1 MADGDS
7 LHLRLADDQV
17 MSWLFRGLG
26 TAPVALALVD
36 STGVL
41 VGVNEALGRLIGMPA
56 ERVLS
61 DTPVNVREILRRSR
75 PDALRELERAYAGES
90 LDLPE
95 FFLQIQA
102 SVTGKAT
109 SDRLSQGFWVWARAW
124 PLRDDEGAV
133 RYVAILMD
141 DVTERRELEAL
152 LVQAQKMEAISTMAG
167 GLAHDVN
174 NILSGVV
181 GYASLLASRLAR
193 GSTDHEAAMTIL
205 DSADRAANLA
215 NQLMTIARRSAP
227 QRAVIDLGDALSRT
241 TALLAR
247 TLGSDHPLRLDL
259 APELADVEGDRPMLE
274 QVLTNLCLNARD
286 SMPEGGPV
294 SIRARNRRFAAGE
307 RRPLANMPVGEY
319 VQLDVID
326 EGVGMTPEVA
336 ARIFEPFFT
345 TKPMGPGTG
354 LGLAVV
360 HGIVKAHR
368 GFITAVSAPG
378 EGSVFSVFLPRARM
392 VPTSQVVPVPA
403 PTVQAEPIG
412 PLSVLVIDDEAIVRR
427 VLSEM
432 LARLGHQAVAVDG
445 MEPAMDLLM
454 RDRSRFDVLIVDVFL
469 PEKSGLEL
477 VEALRRAEFDL
488 PVLVCTGY
496 TSPEVQA
503 RVQALAG
510 TLILPKPFNVDV
522 LKEALARVVSYAQ
535 GGA

>member
-1 MADGDS
+1 MAANNF
-7 LHLRLADDQV
+7 LHLRLADEHAMPWVAQA
-17 MSWLFRGLG
+17 LG
-26 TAPVALALVD
+26 TAPAALALVD
-36 STGVL
+36 SNAFL
-41 VGVNEALGRLIGMPA
+41 VGVNDALLRLVGMPR
-56 ERVLS
+56 ELVLGES
-61 DTPVNVREILRRSR
+61 PFSVREVLRRLR
-75 PDALRELERAYAGES
+75 PEGMRDLDRAIAGES
-90 LDLPE
+90 VDLPE
-95 FFLQIQA
+95 FFLQVPA
-102 SVTGKAT
+102 GVTGKT
-109 SDRLSQGFWVWARAW
+109 SSDRLSRGFWVWARAW
-124 PLRDDEGAV
+124 PLRDAEGVV
-133 RYVAILMD
+133 RYVAILLD

-227 QRAVIDLGDALSRT
+227 PRVTIDLGDALPRMAS
-241 TALLAR
+241 LLAR
-247 TLGSDHPLRLDL
+247 LLGSDHPLRLDV
-259 APELADVEGDRPMLE
+259 APDLADVDGDRPMLE

-294 SIRARNRRFAAGE
+294 SIRARNRRFGSGE
-307 RRPLANMPVGEY
+307 RRPLANMPAGEY
-319 VQLDVID
+319 VQLDIVD
-326 EGVGMTPEVA
+326 QGVGMTPEVA

-360 HGIVKAHR
+360 HGIVKTHR
-368 GFITAVSAPG
+368 GFIVAVSRP
-378 EGSVFSVFLPRARM
+378 EQGSVFSVYLPRSRQA
-392 VPTSQVVPVPA
+392 PTLSVAPVPA
-403 PTVQAEPIG
+403 SVVQPEVIG
-412 PLSVLVIDDEAIVRR
+412 PLSVLVIDDEPIVRR

-477 VEALRRAEFDL
+477 VEALRGAEFDL

-503 RVQALAG
+503 RVQALPG

-522 LKEALARVVSYAQ
+522 LKAALARIISYAQ
-535 GGA
+535 GGS